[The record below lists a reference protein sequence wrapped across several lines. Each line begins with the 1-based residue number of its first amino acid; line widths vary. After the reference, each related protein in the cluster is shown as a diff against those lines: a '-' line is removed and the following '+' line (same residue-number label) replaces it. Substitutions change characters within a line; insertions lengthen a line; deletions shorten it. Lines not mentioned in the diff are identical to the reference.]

1 MPSPSPEP
9 DFRAQQLALAAH
21 LRDPAQPA
29 PAGIAPAR
37 LALYRHLVTN
47 NLDRALSRAFPVLQR
62 LLGEARWAALQA
74 DYLARHRSPEPLF
87 HRLAADFL
95 AFLDA
100 QRGPACGDPP
110 WLQELAHY
118 EWIEL
123 ALALAE
129 DPPAPPLNRHGDLLE
144 GRPLLTP
151 QCATL
156 AYEWP
161 VHRLAPDFLPAQP
174 PSVPS
179 YLVVFRDAA
188 DAVQFLEVTA
198 VTARLL
204 TLIEEQPQQT
214 GRALLEQIAEEL
226 QQDDPDAVVEAG
238 ASILETLR
246 ERGIVL
252 GTRRERPAPVDRAG
266 GSV

>member
-1 MPSPSPEP
+1 MVEP
-9 DFRAQQLALAAH
+9 DFRARQLAFAAH
-21 LRDPAQPA
+21 LRDPAQP
-29 PAGIAPAR
+29 PPDGIETRR
-37 LALYRHLVTN
+37 LALYRQLVVN
-47 NLDRALSRAFPVLQR
+47 NLDRALARAYPVLQR
-62 LLGEARWAALQA
+62 LLGEDAWAALVA

-87 HRLAADFL
+87 HRVAADFL
-95 AFLDA
+95 GFLDA
-100 QRGPACGDPP
+100 QRGPASGDPP

-144 GRPLLTP
+144 GRPLLTA

-161 VHRLAPDFLPAQP
+161 VHRLAPDYRPAQP

-188 DAVQFLEVTA
+188 GAVQFLEVTA

-226 QQDDPDAVVEAG
+226 QQDDPEAVIEAG
-238 ASILETLR
+238 SDILETLR
-246 ERGIVL
+246 TRGIVL
-252 GTRRERPAPVDRAG
+252 GTRR
-266 GSV
+266 

>member
-1 MPSPSPEP
+1 MAEP
-9 DFRAQQLALAAH
+9 DFRAQQFAFAAH
-21 LRDPAQPA
+21 LRDPAQPP
-29 PAGIAPAR
+29 PAGIAAER
-37 LALYRHLVTN
+37 LALYRQLIVN
-47 NLDRALSRAFPVLQR
+47 NIDRALARAYPVLQR
-62 LLGEARWAALQA
+62 LLGEDSWTALLA

-87 HRLAADFL
+87 HRVAADFL

-161 VHRLAPDFLPAQP
+161 VHRLAPDYLPMQP

-179 YLVVFRDAA
+179 YLVVFRDAQS
-188 DAVQFLEVTA
+188 AVQFLEVTA

-214 GRALLEQIAEEL
+214 GRALLEQIAEDL
-226 QQDDPDAVVEAG
+226 QQDDPEAVIEAG
-238 ASILETLR
+238 SEILQTLR
-246 ERGIVL
+246 GRGIVL
-252 GTRRERPAPVDRAG
+252 GTRR
-266 GSV
+266 